1 MNKQRRKE
9 LAKIVTAM
17 ENVSTPV
24 DIEELEGIKS
34 DIEMVLMDEEFAFES
49 MPEGLQ
55 YSMRGEASQEA
66 QDNMNEAID
75 AIDEFLSQKD
85 YCIIRPKKRDW
96 YLFLFYIQRIMFPI
110 FFNSSVSPD
119 EESMTDNKKYCF
131 CLEAIF
137 LISAFL

>member
-1 MNKQRRKE
+1 MNNQRRKE
-9 LAKIVTAM
+9 LNNIVTAM

-34 DIEMVLMDEEFAFES
+34 DIEMVLMDEELAFDN

-75 AIDEFLSQKD
+75 LIDEFISD
-85 YCIIRPKKRDW
+85 YEDYEADQIHNPEDDE
-96 YLFLFYIQRIMFPI
+96 
-110 FFNSSVSPD
+110 D
-119 EESMTDNKKYCF
+119 EEDESEIEDR
-131 CLEAIF
+131 LQD
-137 LISAFL
+137 LISEVVEYLEMAAE

>member
-1 MNKQRRKE
+1 MNNQRRKE
-9 LAKIVTAM
+9 LNNIVAAM

-34 DIEMVLMDEEFAFES
+34 DIEMVLMDEEMAFEN

-75 AIDEFLSQKD
+75 LIDEFIND
-85 YCIIRPKKRDW
+85 YEDYEADQIHNPEDDE
-96 YLFLFYIQRIMFPI
+96 
-110 FFNSSVSPD
+110 D
-119 EESMTDNKKYCF
+119 EEDESEIEDR
-131 CLEAIF
+131 LQD
-137 LISAFL
+137 LISEVVEYLEMAAE

>member
-9 LAKIVTAM
+9 LANIVTAM

-34 DIEMVLMDEEFAFES
+34 DIESVLMDEEFAFES

-75 AIDEFLSQKD
+75 AIDEFISD
-85 YCIIRPKKRDW
+85 YEDYEADQIHD
-96 YLFLFYIQRIMFPI
+96 LEDDE
-110 FFNSSVSPD
+110 NGD
-119 EESMTDNKKYCF
+119 EEDIENEIEDR
-131 CLEAIF
+131 LQD
-137 LISAFL
+137 LISEVVEYLEMAAE

>member
-9 LAKIVTAM
+9 LANIVIAV
-17 ENVSTPV
+17 ESVCTPV

-34 DIEMVLMDEEFAFES
+34 DIEMVLMDEEMAFDS

-75 AIDEFLSQKD
+75 AIDEFISD
-85 YCIIRPKKRDW
+85 YEDYEVDQIHNLGDDE
-96 YLFLFYIQRIMFPI
+96 
-110 FFNSSVSPD
+110 NED
-119 EESMTDNKKYCF
+119 EEDIESEIEDR
-131 CLEAIF
+131 LQD
-137 LISAFL
+137 LISEVVEYLEMAAE

>member
-9 LAKIVTAM
+9 LANIVNAM
-17 ENVSTPV
+17 ENVSTPI

-34 DIEMVLMDEEFAFES
+34 DIEMVLMDEEMAFDN

-75 AIDEFLSQKD
+75 AIDEFISD
-85 YCIIRPKKRDW
+85 YEDHETDQIHNLEDDE
-96 YLFLFYIQRIMFPI
+96 
-110 FFNSSVSPD
+110 NED
-119 EESMTDNKKYCF
+119 EEDIENEIEDR
-131 CLEAIF
+131 LQD
-137 LISAFL
+137 LISEVVEYLEMAAE

>member
-9 LAKIVTAM
+9 LANIVTAM

-34 DIEMVLMDEEFAFES
+34 DIESVLMDEEFAFES
-49 MPEGLQ
+49 MPENLQ

-75 AIDEFLSQKD
+75 AIDEFISD
-85 YCIIRPKKRDW
+85 YEDYETDQIHDPED
-96 YLFLFYIQRIMFPI
+96 
-110 FFNSSVSPD
+110 D
-119 EESMTDNKKYCF
+119 EEDIESEIEDR
-131 CLEAIF
+131 LQD
-137 LISAFL
+137 LISEVVEYLEMAAE

>member
-9 LAKIVTAM
+9 LANIVTAM

-34 DIEMVLMDEEFAFES
+34 DIEMVLMDEEMAFDN

-75 AIDEFLSQKD
+75 AIDEFISD
-85 YCIIRPKKRDW
+85 YEDYETDQIHD
-96 YLFLFYIQRIMFPI
+96 LED
-110 FFNSSVSPD
+110 NENED
-119 EESMTDNKKYCF
+119 EEDIESEIEDR
-131 CLEAIF
+131 LQD
-137 LISAFL
+137 LISEVVEYLEMAAE

>member
-9 LAKIVTAM
+9 LANIVTAM

-75 AIDEFLSQKD
+75 AIDEFISDYEDYETDQIHDPEDDEKD
-85 YCIIRPKKRDW
+85 I
-96 YLFLFYIQRIMFPI
+96 
-110 FFNSSVSPD
+110 
-119 EESMTDNKKYCF
+119 ESEIEDR
-131 CLEAIF
+131 LQD
-137 LISAFL
+137 LISEVVEYLETAAE

>member
-9 LAKIVTAM
+9 LANIVTAM

-34 DIEMVLMDEEFAFES
+34 DIESVLMDEEFAFES

-75 AIDEFLSQKD
+75 AIDEFISEYED
-85 YCIIRPKKRDW
+85 YEVDQIHD
-96 YLFLFYIQRIMFPI
+96 LED
-110 FFNSSVSPD
+110 D
-119 EESMTDNKKYCF
+119 EEDIESEIEDKLQDLISEVVM
-131 CLEAIF
+131 CLETA
-137 LISAFL
+137 AE

>member
-9 LAKIVTAM
+9 LANIVTAM

-75 AIDEFLSQKD
+75 AIDEFISDYENYEIDQIHDPEDDEKD
-85 YCIIRPKKRDW
+85 I
-96 YLFLFYIQRIMFPI
+96 
-110 FFNSSVSPD
+110 
-119 EESMTDNKKYCF
+119 ESEIEDR
-131 CLEAIF
+131 LQD
-137 LISAFL
+137 LISEVVEYLEMAAE